1 MNSANKGLGKMRLTE
16 KVTRNVGILRR
27 ALAGEGSRS
36 LVESV
41 VEEVLPHQEWPPPPA
56 PGKAGL
62 LMRID
67 RDIAD
72 EAQAEKEYSELAK
85 ELEDAGFHIEANVVR
100 EIRDQ
105 EKMHGTKLVGI
116 RYVVQR
122 K

>member
-1 MNSANKGLGKMRLTE
+1 MVKLAE

-27 ALAGEGSRS
+27 ELKPRS

-41 VEEVLPHQEWPPPPA
+41 VEEALPHQEWPPPPA

-67 RDIAD
+67 RDISD

-85 ELEDAGFHIEANVVR
+85 ELADAGFTLEAQIVYG
-100 EIRDQ
+100 IRDQ
-105 EKMHGTKLVGI
+105 EKMHGSKLVDI
-116 RYVVQR
+116 RYVVHHR
-122 K
+122 